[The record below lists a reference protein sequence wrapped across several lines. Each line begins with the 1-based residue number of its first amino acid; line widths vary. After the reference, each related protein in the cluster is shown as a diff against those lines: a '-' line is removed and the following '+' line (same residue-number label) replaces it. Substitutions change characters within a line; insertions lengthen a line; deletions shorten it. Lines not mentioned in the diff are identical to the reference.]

1 MSAPRKDR
9 DDNDAADGSGVAR
22 AVADAALGVGDVGV
36 GSIGDQPRSALLG
49 QGRRGSPSLM
59 EQAYARLR
67 REILSCRLP
76 PGAEIS
82 ETDIAEHLQMSKSPV
97 REALGRLRMEGFV
110 RAYPRRGY
118 QIAPLTLSDLKE
130 LLELRTILE
139 SGAVTLAAGRI
150 TPEELAQLVQLAD
163 AEDLGPVDAGTSLDA
178 FVDANRTFHAAVSRA
193 SGNRR
198 VYEQVIHCLD
208 GLERFFYVG
217 ARSRDISPQTRAEHA
232 ELIDAL
238 RNRDGARARALVVA
252 HNDGT
257 RDGLIELISSGAS
270 PWSLR

>member
-1 MSAPRKDR
+1 MNAARKGSDATGHAL
-9 DDNDAADGSGVAR
+9 DDGDVDEVGLSGVGR
-22 AVADAALGVGDVGV
+22 H
-36 GSIGDQPRSALLG
+36 PRSALLG
-49 QGRRGSPSLM
+49 PGRRSGLSLM

-139 SGAVTLAAGRI
+139 TGAVTLAAARI
-150 TPEELAQLVQLAD
+150 SPEELAQLAQLAD
-163 AEDLGPVDAGTSLDA
+163 AEDLAPADRGADLDA
-178 FVDANRTFHAAVSRA
+178 FVDVNRAFHAAVARA

-198 VYEQVIHCLD
+198 VVEQVILCLD

-232 ELIDAL
+232 ELIEAL
-238 RNRDGARARALVVA
+238 RARDGARARQLVIA
-252 HNDGT
+252 HNDST
-257 RDGLIELISSGAS
+257 RDGLIEVISAGAS

>member
-1 MSAPRKDR
+1 MSPPRKER
-9 DDNDAADGSGVAR
+9 DDSDPEGASVVAR
-22 AVADAALGVGDVGV
+22 AIAKANVGV
-36 GSIGDQPRSALLG
+36 GENGAVRDGDPSRSALLG
-49 QGRRGSPSLM
+49 PTRRSGPSLM

-139 SGAVTLAAGRI
+139 RGAVTLAAGRI
-150 TPEELAQLVQLAD
+150 TPEELAHLVQLAD
-163 AEDLGPVDAGTSLDA
+163 ADDLGPVDAGASLDA
-178 FVDANRTFHAAVSRA
+178 FVDANRAFHAAISRA

-232 ELIDAL
+232 ELIEAL
-238 RNRDGARARALVVA
+238 RNHDGARARALVVA
-252 HNDGT
+252 HNEGT
-257 RDGLIELISSGAS
+257 RDGLIELISTGAS

>member
-1 MSAPRKDR
+1 MNAARKGRDR
-9 DDNDAADGSGVAR
+9 TDHASGD
-22 AVADAALGVGDVGV
+22 ADAGEVG
-36 GSIGDQPRSALLG
+36 IGGEGRHPRSVLL
-49 QGRRGSPSLM
+49 QPGRRSGLSLM

-139 SGAVTLAAGRI
+139 TGAVTLAAARI
-150 TPEELAQLVQLAD
+150 SPEEVARLTQLAD
-163 AEDLGPVDAGTSLDA
+163 ADDLAPVDRGAGLDA
-178 FVDANRTFHAAVSRA
+178 FVDANRAFHAAVASA

-198 VYEQVIHCLD
+198 VVEQIILCLD

-232 ELIDAL
+232 ELIEAL
-238 RNRDGARARALVVA
+238 RAGDGARARQLVVA
-252 HNDGT
+252 HNDRT
-257 RDGLIELISSGAS
+257 RDGLIEVISAGAS